1 MKYEDLNPPA
11 VDSAIRALRPGVDRW
26 DYNHGAR
33 EFIIWEDTQGRAA
46 PTYDEIMEQLELDG
60 KRWMYYEYVRNRES
74 QYGDLKDQ
82 LELIYKDIK
91 AGTLDATGQFATFI
105 DKVRSDN
112 PANTADFD
120 TWVWPGDGG

>member
-1 MKYEDLNPPA
+1 MDQL
-11 VDSAIRALRPGVDRW
+11 ALD
-26 DYNHGAR
+26 A
-33 EFIIWEDTQGRAA
+33 
-46 PTYDEIMEQLELDG
+46 

-82 LELIYKDIK
+82 LELLYKDIK

>member
-11 VDSAIRALRPGVDRW
+11 VDSAIRALRPGVERW

-33 EFIIWEDTQGRAA
+33 EFTVWEDSQGRER
-46 PTYDEIMEQLELDG
+46 PTYDEIMDQLALDS

-82 LELIYKDIK
+82 LELLMK
-91 AGTLDATGQFATFI
+91 
-105 DKVRSDN
+105 RN
-112 PANTADFD
+112 
-120 TWVWPGDGG
+120 